1 MRILHTGDWHLG
13 RTLEG
18 RSRQREQE
26 QFVDELVEI
35 ADSSGAD
42 LILMAGDVYDSV
54 NPPAA
59 AEQLFYEAAARLTA
73 GGRPLVV
80 ISGNHDQPERVA
92 SVSPLVRR
100 QGITLVGM
108 PTSEPVT
115 VHAARTGEIAKI
127 AALPYP
133 SEARLGELLAG
144 DSGEAEL
151 RLAYSARVGRLMNLL
166 GREFTPQTVNLAMS
180 HIYVLGGVESDSE
193 RPIQV
198 GGAYTVDPSALS
210 CGAQYTAL
218 GHLHRAQRVKGDGMI
233 RYSGSPLAYSFSEA
247 GQAKSVALIEVA
259 PGGEPVFEEIY
270 LRCGRP
276 LVNWKSAGGLQ
287 EVYGWL
293 DEGRDEGAFIDLEL
307 RLTEAMSMNDIQ
319 RLRKSREGIVHIR
332 PVYPQMEQEL
342 EETARS
348 RMPVQ
353 ELFRKFYQRQ
363 TGGAEPEDSLI
374 ELFLE
379 LAEEERQESAEEEE
393 NLKEQ
398 QEIDFESLTETGLFG
413 IFGPTGS
420 GKSSLLDAITLA
432 MYGKVERAV
441 NGTQGI
447 MNHSEDQ
454 LSVAFTF
461 ELTSSSGARRY
472 RVERKFKRTG
482 EQSVSNTISRF
493 IEVKDDGD
501 TVMADKLADVTRCV
515 EEHIGLKM
523 DDFTRAV
530 VLPQGKFAEFL
541 SLRGVDRRQMLQ
553 RLFHLEQYGDGLALK
568 LSRRVKENEAALR
581 AFEAEQQGLGSAGK
595 EDVEAAAVR
604 VQEAER
610 HAAECRKRLTEAAA
624 RAERFARI
632 RELQEEHARRGLQRQ
647 ALQAQEEQ
655 ILLLE
660 QKLGKADEAEKR
672 LPALKAWRSAEEGWK
687 SRHARAEALEAQASR
702 AGREAEVLAAAEAA
716 AQAALAEGEPALRQE
731 EGLYRR
737 ALELEAELGGLRR
750 ERAALQ
756 ARREEAARGLA
767 AGRESLARERELL
780 ARGQKK
786 QHELQQSLQPLA

>member
-18 RSRQREQE
+18 RSRQKEQE

-59 AEQLFYEAAARLTA
+59 AEQLFYDAAARLTA
-73 GGRPLVV
+73 NGRPLVV

-100 QGITLVGM
+100 QGITLVGL

-115 VHAARTGEIAKI
+115 VHATRTGEVAKI

-218 GHLHRAQRVKGDGMI
+218 GHLHRAQRVKGEGMI

-247 GQAKSVALIEVA
+247 GQAKSVAMIDVA

-270 LRCGRP
+270 LSCGRP
-276 LVNWKSAGGLQ
+276 LVNWKSTGGLQ

-293 DEGRDEGAFIDLEL
+293 DEGRDAGAFIDLEL

-332 PVYPQMEQEL
+332 PIYPQMEQEL
-342 EETARS
+342 EELSRS

-353 ELFRKFYQRQ
+353 ELFRRFYQRQ
-363 TGGAEPEDSLI
+363 TGGAEPDDSLI
-374 ELFLE
+374 ALFLE
-379 LAEEERQESAEEEE
+379 LAEEER
-393 NLKEQ
+393 
-398 QEIDFESLTETGLFG
+398 
-413 IFGPTGS
+413 
-420 GKSSLLDAITLA
+420 
-432 MYGKVERAV
+432 
-441 NGTQGI
+441 
-447 MNHSEDQ
+447 H
-454 LSVAFTF
+454 
-461 ELTSSSGARRY
+461 
-472 RVERKFKRTG
+472 
-482 EQSVSNTISRF
+482 
-493 IEVKDDGD
+493 
-501 TVMADKLADVTRCV
+501 
-515 EEHIGLKM
+515 
-523 DDFTRAV
+523 
-530 VLPQGKFAEFL
+530 
-541 SLRGVDRRQMLQ
+541 
-553 RLFHLEQYGDGLALK
+553 
-568 LSRRVKENEAALR
+568 EA
-581 AFEAEQQGLGSAGK
+581 
-595 EDVEAAAVR
+595 
-604 VQEAER
+604 
-610 HAAECRKRLTEAAA
+610 
-624 RAERFARI
+624 
-632 RELQEEHARRGLQRQ
+632 
-647 ALQAQEEQ
+647 
-655 ILLLE
+655 
-660 QKLGKADEAEKR
+660 
-672 LPALKAWRSAEEGWK
+672 
-687 SRHARAEALEAQASR
+687 
-702 AGREAEVLAAAEAA
+702 
-716 AQAALAEGEPALRQE
+716 AEGEE
-731 EGLYRR
+731 N
-737 ALELEAELGGLRR
+737 
-750 ERAALQ
+750 
-756 ARREEAARGLA
+756 
-767 AGRESLARERELL
+767 
-780 ARGQKK
+780 
-786 QHELQQSLQPLA
+786 

>member
-18 RSRQREQE
+18 RSRQKEQE
-26 QFVDELVEI
+26 QFVDELVGI

-59 AEQLFYEAAARLTA
+59 AEQLFYEAAARLAA

-144 DSGEAEL
+144 DGGEAEL

-166 GREFTPQTVNLAMS
+166 GREFSPQTVNLAMS

-247 GQAKSVALIEVA
+247 GQAKSVALIDVA

-270 LRCGRP
+270 LSCGRP
-276 LVNWKSAGGLQ
+276 LVNWKSTGGLQ
-287 EVYGWL
+287 EVYSWL
-293 DEGRDEGAFIDLEL
+293 DEGRDAGAFIDLEL

-342 EETARS
+342 EEMARS

-363 TGGAEPEDSLI
+363 TGGAEPDDSLI

-393 NLKEQ
+393 MLK
-398 QEIDFESLTETGLFG
+398 
-413 IFGPTGS
+413 
-420 GKSSLLDAITLA
+420 
-432 MYGKVERAV
+432 
-441 NGTQGI
+441 
-447 MNHSEDQ
+447 
-454 LSVAFTF
+454 
-461 ELTSSSGARRY
+461 
-472 RVERKFKRTG
+472 
-482 EQSVSNTISRF
+482 
-493 IEVKDDGD
+493 
-501 TVMADKLADVTRCV
+501 
-515 EEHIGLKM
+515 
-523 DDFTRAV
+523 
-530 VLPQGKFAEFL
+530 
-541 SLRGVDRRQMLQ
+541 
-553 RLFHLEQYGDGLALK
+553 
-568 LSRRVKENEAALR
+568 
-581 AFEAEQQGLGSAGK
+581 
-595 EDVEAAAVR
+595 
-604 VQEAER
+604 
-610 HAAECRKRLTEAAA
+610 
-624 RAERFARI
+624 
-632 RELQEEHARRGLQRQ
+632 
-647 ALQAQEEQ
+647 
-655 ILLLE
+655 
-660 QKLGKADEAEKR
+660 
-672 LPALKAWRSAEEGWK
+672 
-687 SRHARAEALEAQASR
+687 
-702 AGREAEVLAAAEAA
+702 
-716 AQAALAEGEPALRQE
+716 
-731 EGLYRR
+731 
-737 ALELEAELGGLRR
+737 
-750 ERAALQ
+750 
-756 ARREEAARGLA
+756 
-767 AGRESLARERELL
+767 
-780 ARGQKK
+780 
-786 QHELQQSLQPLA
+786 